1 MKINGAIVRNGAEG
15 YFAASNTRR
24 GFYSLYDE
32 IYSEREL
39 EQVFIIKGG
48 PGTGKSTMMD
58 RIAERAAC
66 EKMHTEIYLCSSA
79 PDSIDGII
87 INELGVAVLDGT
99 APHTRDPIYPGI
111 CGKIVDLS
119 RFWDSDKLR
128 LSREEVTGLILSK
141 AAAYQRAYRYL
152 SAAGEAYEDVV
163 RGAEMFF
170 CREKAEKAV
179 KRLLDKYKLTSSD
192 SNGLIKRKFVGAIST
207 SGKCYL
213 DTLER
218 KAEKICFVNEMY
230 GAQMLFL
237 DLLKSEAKK
246 RGLKMTVVPNPVAPE
261 YTNGIFFEDNGLYV
275 SSETVTDLD
284 ADIINM
290 KRFVDKN
297 NLSLNRVKERMSE
310 KMNSILLDEVLVSL
324 AEAGKFHS
332 KTEQIYG
339 CAMNFDGVQS
349 TIDEMITCIFG

>member
-1 MKINGAIVRNGAEG
+1 MEINGAIKRNGAEG

-58 RIAERAAC
+58 RISERASC

-99 APHTRDPIYPGI
+99 APHTRDPAYPGV
-111 CGKIVDLS
+111 CGATVDLS

-128 LSREEVTGLILSK
+128 ASREEVTGLIQSK

-152 SAAGEAYEDVV
+152 SASGEAYEDVV
-163 RGAEMFF
+163 LGAEKFF
-170 CREKAEKAV
+170 CREKAEKAA
-179 KRLLDKYKLTSSD
+179 KRLLDKHRLTQRD
-192 SNGLIKRKFVGAIST
+192 SRGSTKRKFVGAVST
-207 SGKCYL
+207 SGECLL
-213 DTLER
+213 DTFER
-218 KAEKICFVNEMY
+218 KAKKICLVNEMY
-230 GAQMLFL
+230 GAQTLFI
-237 DLLKSEAKK
+237 DILKNEGEK
-246 RGLKMTVVPNPVAPE
+246 RGLKMTVVPDPVAPE

-275 SSETVTDLD
+275 TSKMANEHD
-284 ADIINM
+284 ADVINM

-297 NLSLNRVKERMSE
+297 ALSLNRAKERMSE
-310 KMNSILLDEVLVSL
+310 KMKSVLLDEALSSL
-324 AEAGKFHS
+324 AEAGSFHAQ
-332 KTEQIYG
+332 TEQIYG

-349 TIDEMITCIFG
+349 TTEKLISRIFG